1 MDSMWSIGL
10 GFVLFNIV
18 LVILLNIVSN
28 YIYDRVPIKAVVSVS
43 IVITGTLGIIWG
55 LWTDKIPMLLGINL
69 IVAMVMW
76 ILLTSIKKK
85 FQKVQ
90 ISFRTIISVIIAI
103 TSNMTVGWKMGVGE
117 VSILSGMTWIFL
129 MMIWVVLNGII
140 DFLFSVS
147 RTVSGFFTV
156 FEEFLAIRKAS
167 LTRQGEIDRGFQEVV
182 QQLTGIVQ
190 QLTEVQVDGVSLL
203 VEEIA
208 KLQGELDHNKEFLS
222 KNEEELNNFKE
233 QLSKTVKIPE
243 WMQKF
248 PK

>member
-1 MDSMWSIGL
+1 MELIWSTTL
-10 GFVLFNIV
+10 SIV
-18 LVILLNIVSN
+18 LGIISGIVGN
-28 YIYDRVPIKAVVSVS
+28 YIYNRIPKNLTGFIICVIFAV
-43 IVITGTLGIIWG
+43 IVALGIIWG
-55 LWTDKIPMLLGINL
+55 MWVGKIPILLGINL

-85 FQKVQ
+85 KFQKIQ

-156 FEEFLAIRKAS
+156 FEKFLAIRKAS
-167 LTRQGEIDRGFQEVV
+167 
-182 QQLTGIVQ
+182 
-190 QLTEVQVDGVSLL
+190 SL
-203 VEEIA
+203 
-208 KLQGELDHNKEFLS
+208 S
-222 KNEEELNNFKE
+222 
-233 QLSKTVKIPE
+233 TVY
-243 WMQKF
+243 
-248 PK
+248 